1 VAGES
6 FDRYKTILDKA
17 RNEKL
22 EVLNTWYSLFKLKED
37 PFAREIPDEEI
48 ESYFIDR
55 ENIIENIIFDIGVAS
70 REIPI
75 IVLIIAPTGFGK
87 SSLLKYI
94 YHIITKIASSNKEKY
109 NFKGE
114 YMPAPSLFDTEDD
127 RSGAVPEVEVE
138 GDTND
143 DNYYTNNKDNV
154 QSWIKISK
162 RIRDFI
168 LFDDAN
174 PNYIRTIIKEFTN
187 TKLKLFAISP
197 IDLEQALSII
207 QYEPK
212 IYFLSEFNYN
222 DSVSMLEQRLKM
234 TIQTE
239 NKNNIE
245 IYDLFNE
252 TAIKTIYNN
261 SFGIPKL
268 ILECSSKALSLLKSI
283 VIGKPS
289 KSGQQQ
295 IDNSNNNRV
304 TSQIAIQACRQI
316 KCQQAKKEYEN
327 LSDVR
332 KEIVDKIIFKARSAT
347 NIAAEIRK
355 DRTTVSRYLNELK
368 DLDLITFNT
377 QGRETLYKATL
388 PTQILFEMEHMP
400 AIERDRSR
408 GEAEKGRE
416 GEELEGEEKRH
427 V

>member
-37 PFAREIPDEEI
+37 PFAREIPNEEI

-127 RSGAVPEVEVE
+127 RSGGEAAEVE
-138 GDTND
+138 GESND

-162 RIRDFI
+162 KSRDFT

-212 IYFLSEFNYN
+212 IYFLAEFNYN
-222 DSVSMLEQRLKM
+222 DSVSMLEKRLKM

-239 NKNNIE
+239 NKNNIK

-283 VIGKPS
+283 VIGKAP
-289 KSGQQQ
+289 KTEQQQ
-295 IDNSNNNRV
+295 IDNNNNRV

-316 KCQQAKKEYEN
+316 KCQHAKKDYEN

-332 KEIVDKIIFKARSAT
+332 KEIIDKIIFKARSAT
-347 NIAAEIRK
+347 DIAAEIRK

-377 QGRETLYKATL
+377 QGRETVYKATL

-400 AIERDRSR
+400 TIERDRRR

-416 GEELEGEEKRH
+416 GEEKRH

>member
-1 VAGES
+1 MAGED

-22 EVLNTWYSLFKLKED
+22 EVLNTWYSLFKLNED

-48 ESYFIDR
+48 DSYFIDR

-70 REIPI
+70 RGIPI
-75 IVLIIAPTGFGK
+75 IVLLVAPTGFGK
-87 SSLLKYI
+87 SSLLRYI
-94 YHIITKIASSNKEKY
+94 HHIITKIASTDTEKY
-109 NFKGE
+109 SFKGE
-114 YMPAPSLFDTEDD
+114 YMLAESLFDTKDGGGEGEED
-127 RSGAVPEVEVE
+127 SNG
-138 GDTND
+138 D
-143 DNYYTNNKDNV
+143 DNNNKDSV
-154 QSWIKISK
+154 QSWIKISRK
-162 RIRDFI
+162 VMDFI

-174 PNYIRTIIKEFTN
+174 PNYIRTIINEFIN

-222 DSVSMLEQRLKM
+222 DSVRMLEQRLKL
-234 TIQTE
+234 TIQSQ
-239 NKNNIE
+239 NKNNIK
-245 IYDLFNE
+245 IYDLFDE
-252 TAIKTIYNN
+252 AAINTIYDN

-295 IDNSNNNRV
+295 IDNNNNNKKV

-327 LSDVR
+327 LSNVR
-332 KEIVDKIIFKARSAT
+332 KEIIDKIIFKTRSAT
-347 NIAAEIRK
+347 DIAAEIRK

-377 QGRETLYKATL
+377 HGRETVYKATL
-388 PTQILFEMEHMP
+388 PTQILFEIEYMPTMEGDKRNGET
-400 AIERDRSR
+400 ER
-408 GEAEKGRE
+408 EV
-416 GEELEGEEKRH
+416 EELGGEGKTH
-427 V
+427 VEA

>member
-1 VAGES
+1 MPGES

-37 PFAREIPDEEI
+37 PFAREIPNEEI

-75 IVLIIAPTGFGK
+75 IVLIVAPTGFGK

-109 NFKGE
+109 NFNGE
-114 YMPAPSLFDTEDD
+114 YIPAPALFDTED
-127 RSGAVPEVEVE
+127 GGGE
-138 GDTND
+138 DTND
-143 DNYYTNNKDNV
+143 DNNKHSI

-212 IYFLSEFNYN
+212 IYFLSEFIYN
-222 DSVSMLEQRLKM
+222 DSVRMLEQRLKM

-239 NKNNIE
+239 NKNNIK

-332 KEIVDKIIFKARSAT
+332 KEIIDKIIFKARSAT
-347 NIAAEIRK
+347 DISAEIRK

-368 DLDLITFNT
+368 DLELITFNT
-377 QGRETLYKATL
+377 QGRETIYKATL
-388 PTQILFEMEHMP
+388 PTQILFEIEHMP
-400 AIERDRSR
+400 TIERDRRR

-416 GEELEGEEKRH
+416 EGKLEGEEK
-427 V
+427 

>member
-75 IVLIIAPTGFGK
+75 IVLIVAPTGFGK

-127 RSGAVPEVEVE
+127 RSGAATAEVE
-138 GDTND
+138 GESND
-143 DNYYTNNKDNV
+143 DNYDSNKDNV

-222 DSVSMLEQRLKM
+222 DSVKMLEQRLKM

-239 NKNNIE
+239 NKNNIK

-252 TAIKTIYNN
+252 TAIKTIYDN
-261 SFGIPKL
+261 SSGIPKL

-283 VIGKPS
+283 VIGKARIS
-289 KSGQQQ
+289 EQQQ
-295 IDNSNNNRV
+295 IDNNNNKRV
-304 TSQIAIQACRQI
+304 TPQIAIQACRQI

-332 KEIVDKIIFKARSAT
+332 KEIIDKIIFKARSAT
-347 NIAAEIRK
+347 DIAAEIRK

-368 DLDLITFNT
+368 DIDLITFNA

-388 PTQILFEMEHMP
+388 PTQILFEIEHMP
-400 AIERDRSR
+400 TIERDRRR
-408 GEAEKGRE
+408 GEAEKG
-416 GEELEGEEKRH
+416 EEKGH

>member
-1 VAGES
+1 VAGEG
-6 FDRYKTILDKA
+6 FDRYKGILDKA

-55 ENIIENIIFDIGVAS
+55 ENIIENVIFDIGVAS
-70 REIPI
+70 RGIPI
-75 IVLIIAPTGFGK
+75 IVLIVAPTGFGK

-94 YHIITKIASSNKEKY
+94 HYIITKIASTDKEKY
-109 NFKGE
+109 SFKGK
-114 YMPAPSLFDTEDD
+114 YMLAEELFDIEE
-127 RSGAVPEVEVE
+127 REGEE

-143 DNYYTNNKDNV
+143 DDDDNNKDSV

-162 RIRDFI
+162 RSMDFI

-174 PNYIRTIIKEFTN
+174 PNHMRTIIKEFTN

-197 IDLEQALSII
+197 INLDQALSII

-212 IYFLSEFNYN
+212 IYFLNQFNYN
-222 DSVSMLEQRLKM
+222 DSVRMLEQRLKM

-239 NKNNIE
+239 KNNNSNK
-245 IYDLFNE
+245 IYDLFDE
-252 TAIKTIYNN
+252 TAIKTIYDC
-261 SFGIPKL
+261 SFGVPRL

-289 KSGQQQ
+289 KSEQQ
-295 IDNSNNNRV
+295 IQNNNSNKRV

-316 KCQQAKKEYEN
+316 KCQQAKKQYEN

-332 KEIVDKIIFKARSAT
+332 KEIIYKIMFKERSAT
-347 NIAAEIRK
+347 DIAAEIRK

-377 QGRETLYKATL
+377 HGRETVYKANL
-388 PTQILFEMEHMP
+388 PTQILFEIEHMP
-400 AIERDRSR
+400 TVERGKRRGEIER
-408 GEAEKGRE
+408 EE
-416 GEELEGEEKRH
+416 EELGGGGKEKTH
-427 V
+427 VEA

>member
-75 IVLIIAPTGFGK
+75 IVLIVAPTGFGK

-127 RSGAVPEVEVE
+127 RSGAATAEVE
-138 GDTND
+138 GESND
-143 DNYYTNNKDNV
+143 DNYDSNKDNV

-222 DSVSMLEQRLKM
+222 DSVRMLEQRLKM

-239 NKNNIE
+239 NKNNIK

-252 TAIKTIYNN
+252 TAIKTIYDN
-261 SFGIPKL
+261 SSGIPKL

-283 VIGKPS
+283 VIGKARIS
-289 KSGQQQ
+289 EQQQ
-295 IDNSNNNRV
+295 IDNNNNKRV

-332 KEIVDKIIFKARSAT
+332 KEIIDKIIFKARSAT
-347 NIAAEIRK
+347 DIAAEIRK

-368 DLDLITFNT
+368 DIDLITFNM

-388 PTQILFEMEHMP
+388 PTQILFEIEHLP
-400 AIERDRSR
+400 IIERDRRR
-408 GEAEKGRE
+408 GEAEKG
-416 GEELEGEEKRH
+416 EEKRH

>member
-1 VAGES
+1 MAGES

-37 PFAREIPDEEI
+37 PFAKEIADEEI

-75 IVLIIAPTGFGK
+75 IVLIVAPTGFGK

-114 YMPAPSLFDTEDD
+114 YMPVQTLFETEDD
-127 RSGAVPEVEVE
+127 RRGGE

-143 DNYYTNNKDNV
+143 DDDNNNKDNV

-212 IYFLSEFNYN
+212 IYFLSDFNYN
-222 DSVSMLEQRLKM
+222 DSVRMLEQRLKI

-239 NKNNIE
+239 NKNNIK
-245 IYDLFNE
+245 IYDLFDE
-252 TAIKTIYNN
+252 TAIKTIYDN

-289 KSGQQQ
+289 KSEQQQ
-295 IDNSNNNRV
+295 IDNNNNNKRV

-332 KEIVDKIIFKARSAT
+332 KEIIDKIIFKARSASD
-347 NIAAEIRK
+347 IAAEIRK

-368 DLDLITFNT
+368 DIDLITFNT

-400 AIERDRSR
+400 TIEKDRRRSE
-408 GEAEKGRE
+408 EAEK
-416 GEELEGEEKRH
+416 GEEKRH

>member
-1 VAGES
+1 MPGEN

-37 PFAREIPDEEI
+37 PFAREMPDEEI

-70 REIPI
+70 REIPV
-75 IVLIIAPTGFGK
+75 IVLIVCPKGFGK

-94 YHIITKIASSNKEKY
+94 YHIINKIASSDKEKY

-114 YMPAPSLFDTEDD
+114 YMPAPALFDTEDD
-127 RSGAVPEVEVE
+127 RKGAAEE
-138 GDTND
+138 GGTNND
-143 DNYYTNNKDNV
+143 DYYTNNKDNV

-197 IDLEQALSII
+197 IYLEQALSII

-212 IYFLSEFNYN
+212 IYFLSEFNYK
-222 DSVSMLEQRLKM
+222 DSVRMLEQRLKM

-239 NKNNIE
+239 NKNNIK
-245 IYDLFNE
+245 IFDLFDE
-252 TAIKTIYNN
+252 KAMKTIYDN

-289 KSGQQQ
+289 KSEQQK
-295 IDNSNNNRV
+295 IDNNNNNKRV

-332 KEIVDKIIFKARSAT
+332 KEIIDKIIFKARSAT

-377 QGRETLYKATL
+377 QGRETVYKATL

-416 GEELEGEEKRH
+416 GEELEGEEEKRH

>member
-1 VAGES
+1 MAGED

-22 EVLNTWYSLFKLKED
+22 EVLNTWYSLFKLNED

-48 ESYFIDR
+48 DSYFIDR

-70 REIPI
+70 RGIPI
-75 IVLIIAPTGFGK
+75 IVLLVAPTGFGK
-87 SSLLKYI
+87 SSLLRYI
-94 YHIITKIASSNKEKY
+94 HHIITKIASSDTKNY
-109 NFKGE
+109 SFKGE
-114 YMPAPSLFDTEDD
+114 YMLSESLFDTKDGVGEGGED
-127 RSGAVPEVEVE
+127 S
-138 GDTND
+138 ND
-143 DNYYTNNKDNV
+143 DDNNNKDSV

-162 RIRDFI
+162 KVMDFI

-174 PNYIRTIIKEFTN
+174 PNYIRTIINEFIN

-222 DSVSMLEQRLKM
+222 DCVRMLEQRLKM

-239 NKNNIE
+239 NKNNIK
-245 IYDLFNE
+245 IYDLFDE
-252 TAIKTIYNN
+252 TAIKTIYDN

-283 VIGKPS
+283 VIGKAS
-289 KSGQQQ
+289 KSEQRQ
-295 IDNSNNNRV
+295 IDNTNNNKKV

-327 LSDVR
+327 LSNVR
-332 KEIVDKIIFKARSAT
+332 KEIIDKIIFKTRSAT
-347 NIAAEIRK
+347 DIAAEIRK

-377 QGRETLYKATL
+377 HGRETVYKATL
-388 PTQILFEMEHMP
+388 PTQILYEMKLMP
-400 AIERDRSR
+400 SIENGEVR
-408 GEAEKGRE
+408 GEAEKERGGRE
-416 GEELEGEEKRH
+416 GEEKGGRY
-427 V
+427 VQA

>member
-75 IVLIIAPTGFGK
+75 IVLIVAPTGFGK

-114 YMPAPSLFDTEDD
+114 YMPAPPLFDTEDD
-127 RSGAVPEVEVE
+127 RSGAATAEVE
-138 GDTND
+138 GESND

-222 DSVSMLEQRLKM
+222 DSVRMLEQRLKM

-239 NKNNIE
+239 NKNNIK
-245 IYDLFNE
+245 IYDLFDE

-283 VIGKPS
+283 VIGKARIS
-289 KSGQQQ
+289 EQQQ
-295 IDNSNNNRV
+295 IDNNNNKRV

-332 KEIVDKIIFKARSAT
+332 KEIIDKIIFKARSAT
-347 NIAAEIRK
+347 DIAAEIRK

-368 DLDLITFNT
+368 DIDLITFNM

-388 PTQILFEMEHMP
+388 PTQILFEIEHLP
-400 AIERDRSR
+400 IIERDRRR
-408 GEAEKGRE
+408 GEAEKG
-416 GEELEGEEKRH
+416 EEKRH

>member
-1 VAGES
+1 MPGEN

-17 RNEKL
+17 RNEKI

-48 ESYFIDR
+48 EYYFIDR
-55 ENIIENIIFDIGVAS
+55 ENIIENVIFDIGVAS
-70 REIPI
+70 RDIPI
-75 IVLIIAPTGFGK
+75 IVLIVAPTGFGK

-94 YHIITKIASSNKEKY
+94 HHIITKISSINKEKY

-114 YMPAPSLFDTEDD
+114 YMPAPALFDTED
-127 RSGAVPEVEVE
+127 GGGE
-138 GDTND
+138 DTND
-143 DNYYTNNKDNV
+143 DNNKHSI

-222 DSVSMLEQRLKM
+222 DSVRMLEQRLKM
-234 TIQTE
+234 TIHTE
-239 NKNNIE
+239 NKNNIK
-245 IYDLFNE
+245 IYDLFDE
-252 TAIKTIYNN
+252 KAIKTIYDN

-283 VIGKPS
+283 VIGKSS
-289 KSGQQQ
+289 KSEQQK
-295 IDNSNNNRV
+295 IDNNNNKRV

-316 KCQQAKKEYEN
+316 KCLQAKKEYEN
-327 LSDVR
+327 LSNVR
-332 KEIVDKIIFKARSAT
+332 KEIIDKIIFKTRSAT
-347 NIAAEIRK
+347 DIAAEIRK

-377 QGRETLYKATL
+377 HGRETVYKATL
-388 PTQILFEMEHMP
+388 STQILYEMKRMP
-400 AIERDRSR
+400 CIEN
-408 GEAEKGRE
+408 GERREEIEKAGE
-416 GEELEGEEKRH
+416 GEGERH
-427 V
+427 VQA

>member
-1 VAGES
+1 VAGED

-37 PFAREIPDEEI
+37 PFAREIPNEEI

-55 ENIIENIIFDIGVAS
+55 ENTVENIIFDIGVAS
-70 REIPI
+70 RGIPI
-75 IVLIIAPTGFGK
+75 IVLLVAPTGFGK
-87 SSLLKYI
+87 SSLLGYI
-94 YHIITKIASSNKEKY
+94 HHIITKIASTDKEKY

-114 YMPAPSLFDTEDD
+114 YMFADSLFDTEDE
-127 RSGAVPEVEVE
+127 REE
-138 GDTND
+138 GEDTND
-143 DNYYTNNKDNV
+143 SNNNKDSV

-174 PNYIRTIIKEFTN
+174 PNHIRTIIKEFTN

-212 IYFLSEFNYN
+212 IYFLSQFNYN
-222 DSVSMLEQRLKM
+222 DSVRMLEQRLKM
-234 TIQTE
+234 TIQSE
-239 NKNNIE
+239 NKNNIK
-245 IYDLFNE
+245 IYDLFDE
-252 TAIKTIYNN
+252 TAIKTIYDN

-268 ILECSSKALSLLKSI
+268 LLESSSKALSLLKNI
-283 VIGKPS
+283 VIENAS
-289 KSGQQQ
+289 KSEQQQQQ
-295 IDNSNNNRV
+295 IDNNNNKENKRV

-316 KCQQAKKEYEN
+316 KCQQAKKEFEN
-327 LSDVR
+327 LSNVR
-332 KEIVDKIIFKARSAT
+332 KEIIDKIIFKTRSAT
-347 NIAAEIRK
+347 DIAAEIRK

-377 QGRETLYKATL
+377 HGRETVYKATL
-388 PTQILFEMEHMP
+388 PTQILYEMKGMP
-400 AIERDRSR
+400 TIEN
-408 GEAEKGRE
+408 GERKRKEIEKGEGE
-416 GEELEGEEKRH
+416 GEEGERY
-427 V
+427 VQA

>member
-1 VAGES
+1 MAGED

-22 EVLNTWYSLFKLKED
+22 EVLNTWYSLFKLNED

-48 ESYFIDR
+48 DSYFIDR
-55 ENIIENIIFDIGVAS
+55 ENIIENIIYDIGVAS
-70 REIPI
+70 RGIPI
-75 IVLIIAPTGFGK
+75 IVLLVAPIGFGK

-94 YHIITKIASSNKEKY
+94 HHIITKIASTDTEKFS
-109 NFKGE
+109 FKGE
-114 YMPAPSLFDTEDD
+114 YMLAESLFDTKDGGGEGGED
-127 RSGAVPEVEVE
+127 S
-138 GDTND
+138 ND
-143 DNYYTNNKDNV
+143 DNNNKDSV

-162 RIRDFI
+162 KVTDFI

-174 PNYIRTIIKEFTN
+174 PNYIRTIINEFIN

-212 IYFLSEFNYN
+212 IYFLGEFDFN
-222 DSVSMLEQRLKM
+222 DSVRMLEQRLKM

-239 NKNNIE
+239 NKNNIK
-245 IYDLFNE
+245 IYDLFDE
-252 TAIKTIYNN
+252 TAIKTIYDN

-283 VIGKPS
+283 VIGKAS
-289 KSGQQQ
+289 KSEQRQ
-295 IDNSNNNRV
+295 IDNTNNNKRV

-327 LSDVR
+327 LSNVR
-332 KEIVDKIIFKARSAT
+332 KEIIDKIIFKTRSAT
-347 NIAAEIRK
+347 DIAAEIRK

-377 QGRETLYKATL
+377 HGRETVYKATL
-388 PTQILFEMEHMP
+388 PTQILYEMKLMP
-400 AIERDRSR
+400 SIENGEVRR
-408 GEAEKGRE
+408 EAEKGEE
-416 GEELEGEEKRH
+416 GEGEEKGERY
-427 V
+427 VEA

>member
-75 IVLIIAPTGFGK
+75 IVLIVAPTGFGK

-127 RSGAVPEVEVE
+127 RSGAATAEVE
-138 GDTND
+138 GESND
-143 DNYYTNNKDNV
+143 DNYDSNKDNV

-212 IYFLSEFNYN
+212 IYFLNQFNYN
-222 DSVSMLEQRLKM
+222 ESMMMLEQRLKM

-239 NKNNIE
+239 KKNNNNK
-245 IYDLFNE
+245 IYDLFDE
-252 TAIKTIYNN
+252 TAIKTIYDC
-261 SFGIPKL
+261 SFGVPRL

-283 VIGKPS
+283 VIGKPP
-289 KSGQQQ
+289 KPEQQQ
-295 IDNSNNNRV
+295 IQNNNNKRV

-332 KEIVDKIIFKARSAT
+332 KEIIDKIIFKARSAT
-347 NIAAEIRK
+347 DIAAEIRK

-368 DLDLITFNT
+368 DIDLITFNA

-388 PTQILFEMEHMP
+388 PTQILFEIEHMP
-400 AIERDRSR
+400 TIERDRRR
-408 GEAEKGRE
+408 GEAEKG
-416 GEELEGEEKRH
+416 EEKGH

>member
-75 IVLIIAPTGFGK
+75 IVLIVAPTGFGK

-114 YMPAPSLFDTEDD
+114 YMHAPSLFDTEDD
-127 RSGAVPEVEVE
+127 RSGAATAEVERE
-138 GDTND
+138 SND

-154 QSWIKISK
+154 QSWIKVSK

-222 DSVSMLEQRLKM
+222 DSVKMLEQRLKM

-239 NKNNIE
+239 NKNNIK

-252 TAIKTIYNN
+252 TAIKTIYDN
-261 SFGIPKL
+261 SSGIPKL

-283 VIGKPS
+283 VIGKARIS
-289 KSGQQQ
+289 EQQQQ
-295 IDNSNNNRV
+295 IDNNNNKRV

-332 KEIVDKIIFKARSAT
+332 KEIIDKIIFKARSAT
-347 NIAAEIRK
+347 DIAAEIRK

-368 DLDLITFNT
+368 DIDLITFNA

-400 AIERDRSR
+400 TIERDRRR
-408 GEAEKGRE
+408 GEAEKG
-416 GEELEGEEKRH
+416 EEKGH

>member
-1 VAGES
+1 MAGES

-37 PFAREIPDEEI
+37 PFAREISDEEI

-114 YMPAPSLFDTEDD
+114 YMPAPSLFDIEDD
-127 RSGAVPEVEVE
+127 RSGAATAEVE
-138 GDTND
+138 GESND
-143 DNYYTNNKDNV
+143 DNYFTNNNKDNV

-212 IYFLSEFNYN
+212 IYFLSDFNYN
-222 DSVSMLEQRLKM
+222 DSVRMLEQRLNM
-234 TIQTE
+234 IIQTE
-239 NKNNIE
+239 NKNNIK
-245 IYDLFNE
+245 IYDLFDE
-252 TAIKTIYNN
+252 TAIKTIYDN

-289 KSGQQQ
+289 KSEQQQ
-295 IDNSNNNRV
+295 IDNNNNNKRV

-332 KEIVDKIIFKARSAT
+332 KEIIDKIIFKARSASD
-347 NIAAEIRK
+347 IAAEIRK

-368 DLDLITFNT
+368 DIDLITFNT

-400 AIERDRSR
+400 TIEKDRRRSE
-408 GEAEKGRE
+408 EAEK
-416 GEELEGEEKRH
+416 GEEKRH

>member
-1 VAGES
+1 MAGED
-6 FDRYKTILDKA
+6 FDRYKNILDKA

-22 EVLNTWYSLFKLKED
+22 EVLNTWYSLFKLRED

-55 ENIIENIIFDIGVAS
+55 KNIVENIIFDIGVAS
-70 REIPI
+70 RGIPI
-75 IVLIIAPTGFGK
+75 IILLVAPTGFGK
-87 SSLLKYI
+87 SSLLRYI
-94 YHIITKIASSNKEKY
+94 NHIISKIASTDKEKY

-114 YMPAPSLFDTEDD
+114 YMLAEALFDTEDAGEED
-127 RSGAVPEVEVE
+127 S
-138 GDTND
+138 ND
-143 DNYYTNNKDNV
+143 DHNNKDSI
-154 QSWIKISK
+154 QSWMKISK
-162 RIRDFI
+162 RAMDFI

-197 IDLEQALSII
+197 INLDQALSII

-222 DSVSMLEQRLKM
+222 DSVRMLEQRLKM

-239 NKNNIE
+239 NKNNIK
-245 IYDLFNE
+245 IHDLFDE
-252 TAIKTIYNN
+252 TAIKTIYDN

-283 VIGKPS
+283 VIGKAS
-289 KSGQQQ
+289 KSEQQQEQ
-295 IDNSNNNRV
+295 IDNNNKNKRV

-327 LSDVR
+327 LSNVR
-332 KEIVDKIIFKARSAT
+332 KEIIDKIIFKTRSAT
-347 NIAAEIRK
+347 DIAAEIRK

-377 QGRETLYKATL
+377 HGRETVYKATL
-388 PTQILFEMEHMP
+388 PIQILYEMKGMP
-400 AIERDRSR
+400 GIEN
-408 GEAEKGRE
+408 GERTEEIEKGEGGE
-416 GEELEGEEKRH
+416 GEIH
-427 V
+427 VQT

>member
-1 VAGES
+1 VPSENL
-6 FDRYKTILDKA
+6 DRYKTILDKA
-17 RNEKL
+17 RNEKI

-55 ENIIENIIFDIGVAS
+55 ENIIENVIFDIGVAS

-75 IVLIIAPTGFGK
+75 IVLIVAPTGFGK

-114 YMPAPSLFDTEDD
+114 YMPAPALFDTED
-127 RSGAVPEVEVE
+127 GGGE
-138 GDTND
+138 GEDTNYD
-143 DNYYTNNKDNV
+143 DNNRDSI

-239 NKNNIE
+239 NKNNIK
-245 IYDLFNE
+245 IYDLFDE
-252 TAIKTIYNN
+252 KAIKIIYDN

-268 ILECSSKALSLLKSI
+268 ILECSSKTLSLLKSI

-289 KSGQQQ
+289 KSEQQK
-295 IDNSNNNRV
+295 IDNNNNKRV

-327 LSDVR
+327 LSNVR
-332 KEIVDKIIFKARSAT
+332 KEIIDKIIFKTRSAT
-347 NIAAEIRK
+347 DIAAEIRK

-377 QGRETLYKATL
+377 HGRETVYKATL
-388 PTQILFEMEHMP
+388 PTQILYEMKRMP
-400 AIERDRSR
+400 TIERDRRR

-416 GEELEGEEKRH
+416 EGELKGERH
-427 V
+427 VQA

>member
-75 IVLIIAPTGFGK
+75 IVLIVAPTGFGK

-127 RSGAVPEVEVE
+127 RSGAATAEVE
-138 GDTND
+138 GESND

-222 DSVSMLEQRLKM
+222 DSVRMLEQRLKM

-239 NKNNIE
+239 NKNNIK
-245 IYDLFNE
+245 IYDLFDE

-283 VIGKPS
+283 VIGKARIS
-289 KSGQQQ
+289 EQQQ
-295 IDNSNNNRV
+295 IDNNNNKRV

-332 KEIVDKIIFKARSAT
+332 KEIIDKIIFKARSAT
-347 NIAAEIRK
+347 DIAAEIRK

-368 DLDLITFNT
+368 DIDLITFNM

-388 PTQILFEMEHMP
+388 PTQILFEIEHLP
-400 AIERDRSR
+400 IIERDRRR
-408 GEAEKGRE
+408 GEAEKG
-416 GEELEGEEKRH
+416 EEKRH

>member
-75 IVLIIAPTGFGK
+75 IVLIVAPTGFGK

-127 RSGAVPEVEVE
+127 RSGAATAEVE
-138 GDTND
+138 GESND
-143 DNYYTNNKDNV
+143 DNYDSNKDNV
-154 QSWIKISK
+154 ESWIKISK

-222 DSVSMLEQRLKM
+222 DSVKMLEQRLKM

-239 NKNNIE
+239 NKNNIK

-252 TAIKTIYNN
+252 TAIKTIYDN
-261 SFGIPKL
+261 SSGIPKL

-283 VIGKPS
+283 VIGKARIS
-289 KSGQQQ
+289 EQQQ
-295 IDNSNNNRV
+295 IDNNNNKRV
-304 TSQIAIQACRQI
+304 TPQIAIQACRQI

-332 KEIVDKIIFKARSAT
+332 KEIIDKIIFKARSAT
-347 NIAAEIRK
+347 DIAAEIRK

-368 DLDLITFNT
+368 DIDLITFNA

-388 PTQILFEMEHMP
+388 PTQILFEIEHMP
-400 AIERDRSR
+400 TIERDRRR
-408 GEAEKGRE
+408 GEAEKG
-416 GEELEGEEKRH
+416 EEKGH

>member
-1 VAGES
+1 MAGES

-37 PFAREIPDEEI
+37 PFARDISDEEI
-48 ESYFIDR
+48 DSYFIDR

-75 IVLIIAPTGFGK
+75 IVLIVAPTGFGK

-94 YHIITKIASSNKEKY
+94 YHIITKISSSDKEKY

-114 YMPAPSLFDTEDD
+114 YMPAQALFDTEERD
-127 RSGAVPEVEVE
+127 EE
-138 GDTND
+138 GEDTSDD
-143 DNYYTNNKDNV
+143 DNNNKDKV

-162 RIRDFI
+162 KVMDFI

-174 PNYIRTIIKEFTN
+174 PNNIRTIIKEFTN

-197 IDLEQALSII
+197 ISLEQALSII

-212 IYFLSEFNYN
+212 IYYLDRFNYN
-222 DSVSMLEQRLKM
+222 DSVKMLEQRLKM

-239 NKNNIE
+239 NKYNIK
-245 IYDLFNE
+245 IYDLFDE
-252 TAIKTIYNN
+252 TAIKNIYDYG
-261 SFGIPKL
+261 FGVPKL
-268 ILECSSKALSLLKSI
+268 VLECSSKALSLLKSI
-283 VIGKPS
+283 VIGKT
-289 KSGQQQ
+289 KREQH
-295 IDNSNNNRV
+295 IDNNKRV
-304 TSQIAIQACRQI
+304 TSQIALQACRQI

-332 KEIVDKIIFKARSAT
+332 KEIIDKIIFKTRTAT
-347 NIAAEIRK
+347 DIAAEIRK

-377 QGRETLYKATL
+377 HGRETVYKATS

-400 AIERDRSR
+400 IIEMDNIRA
-408 GEAEKGRE
+408 EAERGGSKN
-416 GEELEGEEKRH
+416 
-427 V
+427 

>member
-1 VAGES
+1 MAGED

-22 EVLNTWYSLFKLKED
+22 EVLNTWYSLFKLNED

-48 ESYFIDR
+48 DSYFIDR
-55 ENIIENIIFDIGVAS
+55 ENIIENIIFDLGVAS
-70 REIPI
+70 RGIPI
-75 IVLIIAPTGFGK
+75 IVLLVAPTGFGK
-87 SSLLKYI
+87 SSLLRYI
-94 YHIITKIASSNKEKY
+94 HHIITKIASTDTEKY
-109 NFKGE
+109 SFKGE
-114 YMPAPSLFDTEDD
+114 YMLAESLFDIKDGGGEGEED
-127 RSGAVPEVEVE
+127 SN
-138 GDTND
+138 GDD
-143 DNYYTNNKDNV
+143 NNKDSV
-154 QSWIKISK
+154 QSWIKISRK
-162 RIRDFI
+162 VMDFI

-174 PNYIRTIIKEFTN
+174 PNYIRTIINEFIN

-222 DSVSMLEQRLKM
+222 DSVRMLEQRLKM

-239 NKNNIE
+239 NKNNIK
-245 IYDLFNE
+245 IYDLFDE
-252 TAIKTIYNN
+252 PAIKTIYDN

-283 VIGKPS
+283 VIGKAS
-289 KSGQQQ
+289 KSEQRQ
-295 IDNSNNNRV
+295 IDNNNNNKKV

-327 LSDVR
+327 LSNVR
-332 KEIVDKIIFKARSAT
+332 KEIIDKIIFKTRSAT
-347 NIAAEIRK
+347 DIAAEIRK

-377 QGRETLYKATL
+377 HGRETVYKATL
-388 PTQILFEMEHMP
+388 PTQILYEMKLMP
-400 AIERDRSR
+400 SIENGEVRE
-408 GEAEKGRE
+408 EAEKER
-416 GEELEGEEKRH
+416 GEEKGERY
-427 V
+427 VQA